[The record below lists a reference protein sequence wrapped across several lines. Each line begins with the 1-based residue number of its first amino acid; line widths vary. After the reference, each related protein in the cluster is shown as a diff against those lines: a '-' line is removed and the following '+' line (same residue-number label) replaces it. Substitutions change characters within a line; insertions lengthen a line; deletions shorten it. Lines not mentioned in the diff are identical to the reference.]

1 MNLKEQLAAK
11 KAAEDKKNEG
21 ALPANSELT
30 VAEVEAIIQAAEAV
44 NELVKISEIGLAAAA
59 ESTKPTEKQPEPDY
73 SGPQFRK
80 GSFAYQFK
88 YSKGTIKCDKA
99 GIYTPQTAEE
109 FEILKH
115 QVLRGNILF
124 N

>member
-11 KAAEDKKNEG
+11 KAAEATKNEG
-21 ALPANSELT
+21 SLPK
-30 VAEVEAIIQAAEAV
+30 VEAP
-44 NELVKISEIGLAAAA
+44 A
-59 ESTKPTEKQPEPDY
+59 ESAKPVEKQE
-73 SGPQFRK
+73 GPQFRK

-88 YSKGTIKCDKA
+88 YSKGTIKCDKM
-99 GIYTPQTAEE
+99 GVYTPKNAVE

-115 QVLRGNILF
+115 AVKSGNILF

>member
-1 MNLKEQLAAK
+1 MNLKEQLEAKKVEAAK
-11 KAAEDKKNEG
+11 VDAQASKAEDIAAVAGKAPTE
-21 ALPANSELT
+21 SEI
-30 VAEVEAIIQAAEAV
+30 EAVIQAAEAI
-44 NELVKISEIGLAAAA
+44 NTLTLAAK
-59 ESTKPTEKQPEPDY
+59 STKPAEKQPEPDY

-99 GIYTPQTAEE
+99 GVYTPQTAEE

>member
-11 KAAEDKKNEG
+11 KAAEATKNEG
-21 ALPANSELT
+21 SLPK
-30 VAEVEAIIQAAEAV
+30 VEAP
-44 NELVKISEIGLAAAA
+44 A
-59 ESTKPTEKQPEPDY
+59 ESATVEEKQPEPDY
-73 SGPQFRK
+73 KGPQFRK

-88 YSKGTIKCDKA
+88 YSKGVIKCDKM
-99 GIYTPQTAEE
+99 GVYTPKNAVE

-115 QVLRGNILF
+115 AVKAGNIFF